1 MNFLNNLSELM
12 ELNNINKKELANV
25 LGISPSTITM
35 WYSRGCDNVSITTLI
50 KLSEYFG
57 LSMED
62 LVNGK
67 TTKIKTL
74 VFTEKDYTKQELN
87 AIIDFSN
94 FLKSNRSVYEYEI
107 AEEITP
113 NNINKSKK
121 E

>member
-12 ELNNINKKELANV
+12 EFNNINKKELAKV

-50 KLSEYFG
+50 KLSNYFG
-57 LSMED
+57 LSMEE

-67 TTKIKTL
+67 ANKIKTL

-87 AIIDFSN
+87 AIIDFSK

-107 AEEITP
+107 AEELI
-113 NNINKSKK
+113 NINKSKK